1 MELAKIIDVI
11 EKTAPLSIAA
21 DWDHSGIQVAAERT
35 QIHHL
40 AVCLD
45 PTPASISRA
54 LQHGADMV
62 LSHHPLSLSP
72 RFPDR
77 LDTYHA
83 VLRLLLRADVPLYA
97 SHTSLDANPD
107 GPSGWLAQKLGLTAS
122 RVLEVTGVRK
132 NAGGQECEAGFGIAG
147 HLPAPLAIADILAVA
162 GVEHARL
169 VGAAPTHR
177 VERVAICPGSG
188 SSLAALAASAGAQL
202 LVTGDLKYHDALD
215 APLPILDVGHFSLEE
230 RMMRLFS
237 QALRET
243 LPEIN
248 VSFVPSSDP
257 FIVCQP
263 FSTSVS
269 EDQYEPLS

>member
-1 MELAKIIDVI
+1 MELAKIISVI

-21 DWDHSGIQVAAERT
+21 GWDHSGMQVAAERT
-35 QIHHL
+35 QIRHL
-40 AVCLD
+40 ALCLD
-45 PTPASISRA
+45 PTPVSIGRA
-54 LQHGADMV
+54 LDLGADMV

-77 LDTYHA
+77 LDNYHT

-107 GPSGWLAQKLGLTAS
+107 GPSGWLVRKLGLAGVS
-122 RVLEVTGVRK
+122 VLETTGVFHDS
-132 NAGGQECEAGFGIAG
+132 AGQEREAGFGLAG
-147 HLPAPLAIADILAVA
+147 RLPAPRTIAEILAAA

-169 VGAAPTHR
+169 VGADPACR
-177 VERVAICPGSG
+177 VERVAVCPGSG
-188 SSLAALAASAGAQL
+188 GSLAGLAAAAGAQL

-237 QALRET
+237 EELHEA
-243 LPEIN
+243 LPEID
-248 VSFVPSSDP
+248 VSFVPSTDP
-257 FIVCQP
+257 FTVCQP
-263 FSTSVS
+263 FSTSVP
-269 EDQYEPLS
+269 EDQHEPLS